1 MPAPASAKKPTDRL
15 PAKAEAKDEPIIV
28 EFDGET
34 YTIDRDNADNLE
46 LFEFIED
53 EKYMSAIRGFVGP
66 EQWAKYKDAH
76 RDEKGRVPAATFQD
90 FLQIVMDAIG
100 GAGNS

>member
-15 PAKAEAKDEPIIV
+15 PAKAEAKDEPIVV

-34 YTIDRDNADNLE
+34 YTIDRENADNLE
-46 LFEFIED
+46 LYEFLED
-53 EKYMSAIRGFVGP
+53 EKYMTATRGFLGLD
-66 EQWAKYKDAH
+66 QWAKYKDAH
-76 RDEKGRVPAATFQD
+76 RDEKGRVTSEGYEEFMQAV
-90 FLQIVMDAIG
+90 IDAIG